1 MKNARQRLCALD
13 DPMPGVAGA
22 VASLAGCESGRSSIL
37 SIVRGGVRV
46 PGIQP
51 ERLVALAA
59 AHEVDQVIHACTHT
73 YTETTT

>member
-1 MKNARQRLCALD
+1 MAWAT
-13 DPMPGVAGA
+13 AA
-22 VASLAGCESGRSSIL
+22 VASLAGCESGRSSIP
-37 SIVRGGVRV
+37 SIVRGGGRV

-59 AHEVDQVIHACTHT
+59 AHEVDQVIHACTYT